1 MPAPVSRTAIAVPGS
16 GIEVEFLEGVL
27 GYISGKL
34 GWVANGGSGC
44 VAVDPWLGVQA
55 LEKFPGP
62 HTSTCAEAGGAA
74 AR

>member
-34 GWVANGGSGC
+34 GWVANGGSGA
-44 VAVDPWLGVQA
+44 VAVDGGGELQA
-55 LEKFPGP
+55 GE
-62 HTSTCAEAGGAA
+62 
-74 AR
+74 